1 MPNRILKESIRT
13 SKSVNGLTDFQFRL
27 WAYLITY
34 VDDFGRGSADPTI
47 LKGFVFPRRKGV
59 TEANIADAL
68 NGLACGGLIQLYE
81 VDDESYLCFPN
92 WGKHQTVRA
101 AKSKYPAPDDNCKQ
115 MQADASKCMQ
125 VHADAHVF
133 DNRESLFDNRE
144 SRSGNE
150 NDARAAMGTVE
161 AYASGNLECLTPSH
175 MAALGDFKRDLPDDV
190 IRYAIDQACGNGAP
204 RWSYVAAILQG
215 FVEAGVKTLGDAK
228 ARSARHKKQ
237 AQKQR
242 NPALNYEQ
250 RGDGVER
257 VPMVWED

>member
-1 MPNRILKESIRT
+1 MADKYVPVFYDWIEATQELNDQEKGRLIDAVVLYARGGDWQERIKGNERYAFP
-13 SKSVNGLTDFQFRL
+13 VFRL
-27 WAYLITY
+27 Q
-34 VDDFGRGSADPTI
+34 VDRAKDLSGLRSEA
-47 LKGFVFPRRKGV
+47 RKNK
-59 TEANIADAL
+59 TDQNEQTATNRTKH
-68 NGLACGGLIQLYE
+68 NKTPNNNKYKNNNKNEEQIQEQEQEQDL
-81 VDDESYLCFPN
+81 
-92 WGKHQTVRA
+92 
-101 AKSKYPAPDDNCKQ
+101 
-115 MQADASKCMQ
+115 
-125 VHADAHVF
+125 
-133 DNRESLFDNRE
+133 
-144 SRSGNE
+144 
-150 NDARAAMGTVE
+150 DARAALGTVE

>member
-1 MPNRILKESIRT
+1 MADKYVPVFYDWIEATQELNDQEKGRLIDAVVLYARGGDWQERIKGNERYAFP
-13 SKSVNGLTDFQFRL
+13 VFRL
-27 WAYLITY
+27 Q
-34 VDDFGRGSADPTI
+34 VDRAKDLSGLRAEA
-47 LKGFVFPRRKGV
+47 RKNK
-59 TEANIADAL
+59 TDQNEQTAT
-68 NGLACGGLIQLYE
+68 NGTNRNKTPNNNKYKNNNKNEEQIQEQEQEQEQDL
-81 VDDESYLCFPN
+81 
-92 WGKHQTVRA
+92 
-101 AKSKYPAPDDNCKQ
+101 
-115 MQADASKCMQ
+115 
-125 VHADAHVF
+125 
-133 DNRESLFDNRE
+133 
-144 SRSGNE
+144 
-150 NDARAAMGTVE
+150 DAREALGTVE

-175 MAALGDFKRDLPDDV
+175 MAALGSFKRDLPDDV

-215 FVEAGVKTLGDAK
+215 FVESGVKTLGDAK

>member
-1 MPNRILKESIRT
+1 MADKYVPVFYDWIEATQELNDQEKGRLIDAVVLYARGGDWQERIKGNERYAFP
-13 SKSVNGLTDFQFRL
+13 VFRL
-27 WAYLITY
+27 Q
-34 VDDFGRGSADPTI
+34 VDRAKDLSGLRAEARKNKADQNEQTA
-47 LKGFVFPRRKGV
+47 
-59 TEANIADAL
+59 T
-68 NGLACGGLIQLYE
+68 NGTKHNKTPNNNKYKNNNKNEEQIQE
-81 VDDESYLCFPN
+81 QEQEQEQD
-92 WGKHQTVRA
+92 Q
-101 AKSKYPAPDDNCKQ
+101 
-115 MQADASKCMQ
+115 
-125 VHADAHVF
+125 
-133 DNRESLFDNRE
+133 
-144 SRSGNE
+144 
-150 NDARAAMGTVE
+150 DARAAMGTVE
-161 AYASGNLECLTPSH
+161 AYASSNLECLTPSH